1 MHKILKDIIILTL
14 FILLTTF
21 LIWLPYLLRVSFLG
35 FDFSGGFPL
44 IYKNFDGL
52 EYIIIAKTLYF
63 PNLLAAIPQDFPA
76 SYFPAHFPGYS
87 LLLLP
92 FAPILGYLKSM
103 VFVSL
108 LFTILSSI
116 TFYLLLVRFQ
126 LSSQPLWLSIVF
138 TLLPARW
145 VIVRSIGSAETVFI
159 FFTLLAVYF
168 YLSFEESLKYKFLYF
183 TAIAASLAQL
193 TRPPGILL
201 FLALMVFPILVCLK
215 NKQFKNA
222 LLVPIKYFPLF
233 LVPLTLVGIF
243 YWFQVSMGDFWAY
256 FHTGDNIHL
265 AFPPFQVF
273 DKNQFWVGDIW
284 LEDIIYIFLLGF
296 LASFSLLKS
305 KLASAGFYVLIY
317 LAATS
322 LVAHRDIARYA
333 LPIFPFVLL
342 AFRKQIES
350 REFKITMIV
359 LALGIYFYAQNFLL
373 SNTAPVAN
381 LVYFD

>member
-1 MHKILKDIIILTL
+1 MNKILKDISILSL
-14 FILLTTF
+14 FILFTT
-21 LIWLPYLLRVSFLG
+21 LLVWLPYLLRISFLG
-35 FDFSGGFPL
+35 FDFSDGFPT

-63 PNLLAAIPQDFPA
+63 PNLLAAIPQELPA

-87 LLLLP
+87 LLLIP

-108 LFTILSSI
+108 LFTVLSSI

-126 LSSQPLWLSIVF
+126 LSSQPLWLAIVF

-159 FFTLLAVYF
+159 FFTLLAIYF

-201 FLALMVFPILVCLK
+201 FVALMIFPILISLK
-215 NKQFKNA
+215 NKRLKEA
-222 LLVPIKYFPLF
+222 LLTPIKYFPLF

-265 AFPPFQVF
+265 TFPPFQVF
-273 DKNQFWVGDIW
+273 NKDQFWVGDIW

-296 LASFSLLKS
+296 LAGFSLLKT
-305 KLASAGFYVLIY
+305 KLAPAGFYVLIY
-317 LAATS
+317 LLATS

-342 AFRKQIES
+342 AFRKPIES

-359 LALGIYFYAQNFLL
+359 LALGIYFYTQNFLL
-373 SNTAPVAN
+373 SNTAPIAN
-381 LVYFD
+381 LVDFD